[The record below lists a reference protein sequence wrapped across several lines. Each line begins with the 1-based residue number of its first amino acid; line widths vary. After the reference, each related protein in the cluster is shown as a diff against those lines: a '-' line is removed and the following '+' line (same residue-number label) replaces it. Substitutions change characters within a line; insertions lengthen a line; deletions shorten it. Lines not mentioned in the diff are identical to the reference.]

1 MGATGESVRR
11 VTDYGYDPA
20 WSPDGREL
28 IVATE
33 PVRDPM
39 ARAGNSQLWAVR
51 TSGEGKRLVS
61 KGDGVGPKWSPDG
74 RWVAFWGLRP
84 STWHRDLWMI
94 AADGSGTPVALTDD
108 ASIDW
113 GVEWSPDGRFL
124 YFSSNRGGTMSLL
137 RIPIDPRS
145 GGALGAPEPVT
156 TPAAWAGSLS
166 FAKDGRRFAFGTRDW
181 RADAWKV
188 ALDPEREVLQ
198 GRPLPILRGQPLQ
211 ELDWSPDGTSVVF
224 ARRGLPW
231 ESLGVVRADGSGYSQ
246 LTDASFQHRALRWS
260 PDGQRIAF
268 QSQRGGVQQ
277 VWVMRTDGSALQHVS
292 GAEPTT
298 TPVWSPDGRRIAG
311 SVSGAVT
318 LLDASQASTSEPIE
332 RFAIGE
338 FQAAPSS
345 GPGHPTVAGSSAG
358 PTRFRVASF
367 STRSRRGAFASWTN
381 PKKRPAGSRTAG
393 GSSLVSAGRSSSSI
407 PSRADARSSWRREPC
422 PSKAAGRPSASPATA
437 APSPTSKRDAKATS
451 GSPTSAAPAE
461 ANTDER
467 GHKHPAAMTTT
478 EPFRARVRP
487 ARPSPDSASRD
498 GAKRV
503 PRNAR
508 SRDPW
513 SPIRTPT
520 PRRGRRSM
528 RP

>member
-145 GGALGAPEPVT
+145 GGALGAQEPVT

-166 FAKDGRRFAFGTRDW
+166 
-181 RADAWKV
+181 
-188 ALDPEREVLQ
+188 L
-198 GRPLPILRGQPLQ
+198 
-211 ELDWSPDGTSVVF
+211 
-224 ARRGLPW
+224 
-231 ESLGVVRADGSGYSQ
+231 
-246 LTDASFQHRALRWS
+246 
-260 PDGQRIAF
+260 
-268 QSQRGGVQQ
+268 
-277 VWVMRTDGSALQHVS
+277 
-292 GAEPTT
+292 
-298 TPVWSPDGRRIAG
+298 
-311 SVSGAVT
+311 
-318 LLDASQASTSEPIE
+318 
-332 RFAIGE
+332 
-338 FQAAPSS
+338 
-345 GPGHPTVAGSSAG
+345 
-358 PTRFRVASF
+358 
-367 STRSRRGAFASWTN
+367 
-381 PKKRPAGSRTAG
+381 
-393 GSSLVSAGRSSSSI
+393 
-407 PSRADARSSWRREPC
+407 
-422 PSKAAGRPSASPATA
+422 
-437 APSPTSKRDAKATS
+437 
-451 GSPTSAAPAE
+451 
-461 ANTDER
+461 
-467 GHKHPAAMTTT
+467 
-478 EPFRARVRP
+478 PFRARVRP